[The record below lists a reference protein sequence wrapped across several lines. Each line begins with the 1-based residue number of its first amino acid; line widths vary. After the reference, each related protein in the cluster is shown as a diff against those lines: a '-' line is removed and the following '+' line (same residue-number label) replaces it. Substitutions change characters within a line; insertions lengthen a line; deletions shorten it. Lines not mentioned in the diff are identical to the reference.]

1 MKKILV
7 IGMAASLVMM
17 SDTTAYAASW
27 QQNENGRWY
36 LEDNGSYP
44 VGTWKW
50 IDDNHDGISECYY
63 FDLNGYLLTDTTTPD
78 GSQVNSSGSWV
89 VNGAVQTQ
97 EAVEAKNTAEVNN
110 SAYDPDY
117 PLKGMLAQYHLEF
130 AKDDFGFRYFL
141 ESKYGDNS
149 SKWAAYN
156 NSVNA
161 QKRELFED
169 YVARLSGESNDF
181 NSDII
186 GNPAEKEAVYQV
198 LKEFLNSFDWRNAS
212 DKDKVIKAAQLV
224 CQSDYLLSGN
234 DQTYSPYGCLVSKRA
249 VCDGFSYSFAFI
261 TRLMGMESA
270 YITYFDHSSN
280 IVKIDGKWYHFD
292 AILSL
297 ASHNSDFAVLVPT
310 EVTIE
315 EGRCFASEYNINAP
329 GAFSIP
335 VR

>member
-44 VGTWKW
+44 AGTWKW

-97 EAVEAKNTAEVNN
+97 EAAEAKNTAEANN
-110 SAYDPDY
+110 AYDPNY

-141 ESKYGDNS
+141 ESQYGDNS

-156 NSVNA
+156 NSVNVL
-161 QKRELFED
+161 KSELFED
-169 YVARLSGESNDF
+169 YAARLSGESNDF

-186 GNPAEKEAVYQV
+186 GEPSEKEAVYQV
-198 LKEFLNSFDWRNAS
+198 FKDFLNSFDWRNAS
-212 DKDKVIKAAQLV
+212 DKEKVIKAAQLV
-224 CQSDYLLSGN
+224 CQSDYLDNGN
-234 DQTYSPYGCLVSKRA
+234 EQNTRPYGCLVKKTA
-249 VCDGFSYSFAFI
+249 TCDGFSYSFAYI
-261 TRLMGMESA
+261 TRLMGMESI
-270 YITYFDHSSN
+270 YVPVRVHSFN
-280 IVKIDGKWYHFD
+280 IVKIDGKWYRFD
-292 AILSL
+292 GTLSL
-297 ASHNSDFAVLVPT
+297 ASHNSDSAVLIPID
-310 EVTIE
+310 VTIE
-315 EGRCFASEYNINAP
+315 DGRCYASDYNINNP